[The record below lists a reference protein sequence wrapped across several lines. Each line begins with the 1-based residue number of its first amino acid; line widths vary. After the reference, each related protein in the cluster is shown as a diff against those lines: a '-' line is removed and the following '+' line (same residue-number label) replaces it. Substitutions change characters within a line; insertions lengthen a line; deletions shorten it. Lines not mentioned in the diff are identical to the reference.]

1 MSVTVSPLLR
11 DALFAEAAVCGGLAI
26 LMMGG
31 ASPLSPWLGLPS
43 GLLLWAGAALLP
55 FVAMLAVV
63 ANRESASR
71 NILIDIVAIK
81 ALWVAAS
88 FGLLF
93 SGAIE
98 PSLLGKAF
106 VTLQALLVAVL
117 AELQFIELR
126 HSFKAAA

>member
-11 DALFAEAAVCGGLAI
+11 DALFADAAVSGGAAI

-31 ASPLSPWLGLPS
+31 ASSLAPWLGLPS
-43 GLLLWAGAALLP
+43 GLLFWAGAALLP
-55 FVAMLAVV
+55 FVAMQVVV
-63 ANRESASR
+63 ASRESASR
-71 NILIDIVAIK
+71 NILIDIIAIN

-106 VTLQALLVAVL
+106 VTLQALIVALL
-117 AELQFIELR
+117 AELQFIEMR
-126 HSFKAAA
+126 RAFGQTA